1 MFRFGPKREE
11 GQGLEGC
18 LMGAAVEFI
27 KFISGFLVGYTFI
40 GGGSKGGVSPL
51 GGS

>member
-1 MFRFGPKREE
+1 
-11 GQGLEGC
+11 
-18 LMGAAVEFI
+18 MGAAVEFI

-51 GGS
+51 GVQKGALAPF